1 LAQEAQF
8 LFATSRVAYLSGC
21 PALASLRMEPGIEE
35 QIDLHQPSGGLLG
48 RWENVTQK
56 HSCKK
61 MVPCEAATS
70 EFQRRDYLKPQHM
83 PASHVDGMANYAPV
97 PDINQTRFH
106 RGFQRRHQA
115 DIQQDAARL
124 EYEVQKEMIR
134 DFRNEQQVTHAK
146 DMQYKSTFNIVTGE
160 GHGRDQEFRQL
171 GKKIINPFGSMQAV
185 FAEHDKDLQNRVRAS
200 KHRFFD
206 YPPTSTADPRMHN
219 LVNEGLTETKR
230 QTMIIGYGLG
240 NPRSKSDSRGVPD
253 NYSHLRSGVKEPDF
267 EKPRHGNHSQIV
279 FG

>member
-1 LAQEAQF
+1 
-8 LFATSRVAYLSGC
+8 
-21 PALASLRMEPGIEE
+21 MEPAQQLVFQQDAD
-35 QIDLHQPSGGLLG
+35 QIQQPSGGLLG
-48 RWENVTQK
+48 RWENVVTK

-106 RGFQRRHQA
+106 RGFQRRHQS

-124 EYEVQKEMIR
+124 EYDGYKEALR
-134 DFRNEQQVTHAK
+134 DYKTDQQMYHAK
-146 DMQYKSTFNIVTGE
+146 DMLTKSTFNVLTGE
-160 GHGRDQEFRQL
+160 GNGRDGEFRQL
-171 GKKIINPFGSMQAV
+171 GKKIINPFGSMPAV
-185 FAEHDKDLQNRVRAS
+185 FAEHGKDTQNRVRNS
-200 KHRFFD
+200 KHRFFE
-206 YPPTSTADPRMHN
+206 YPAGQTANPRISALH
-219 LVNEGLTETKR
+219 NEGLTETKR

-240 NPRSKSDSRGVPD
+240 NPRSKNESKGVAD
-253 NYSHLRSGVKEPDF
+253 NYMHLRQTGPEPDW